1 MDYLKYQINP
11 HFFMNTL
18 NNIHALIDIDTE
30 CAKESVIE
38 LSKMMR
44 YVLYDSGSQ
53 SISLQNELQFVSN
66 YINLMRIR
74 YTGNVD
80 IEFNYPRSNTS
91 HIFIPPLL
99 FIVFVENAFKHGIS
113 YNSASFIRID
123 VECDQKNVFCS
134 VVNSRNP
141 AKTPNKAGIGLDNV
155 TKRLDLIYG
164 KEYSLKIDDS
174 KPEQYSIKLTI
185 PITK

>member
-1 MDYLKYQINP
+1 MSGNWKRETRE
-11 HFFMNTL
+11 TL
-18 NNIHALIDIDTE
+18 T
-30 CAKESVIE
+30 K
-38 LSKMMR
+38 R
-44 YVLYDSGSQ
+44 T
-53 SISLQNELQFVSN
+53 
-66 YINLMRIR
+66 
-74 YTGNVD
+74 TGRQV
-80 IEFNYPRSNTS
+80 
-91 HIFIPPLL
+91 
-99 FIVFVENAFKHGIS
+99 
-113 YNSASFIRID
+113 FIRID